1 MTSLVFQDWLITF
14 NKLIR
19 INNPQRKI
27 LLLLDN
33 AGSHSIHGL
42 ELRNIVIK
50 FLPPNTTSKL
60 QPLEAGIIANFK
72 SKYRTHFIRFLINEI
87 DRNGTKGKLDILG
100 AIRFVVK
107 SWNEVSATT
116 IRNCW
121 FHTKLIEKRLPEIT
135 EIEEAIDPMP
145 INELNLDNPM
155 TTNEYIDFSEAR
167 IIEDSI
173 DKECDTPVINEEED
187 EEIDDSSVEPK
198 IVNSEAENSCKLL
211 INYFEQQ
218 NCDYSSHFKALHKFN
233 SDISKIRSESLRQ
246 TSILDYLIKN

>member
-1 MTSLVFQDWLITF
+1 M
-14 NKLIR
+14 
-19 INNPQRKI
+19 
-27 LLLLDN
+27 
-33 AGSHSIHGL
+33 
-42 ELRNIVIK
+42 
-50 FLPPNTTSKL
+50 
-60 QPLEAGIIANFK
+60 
-72 SKYRTHFIRFLINEI
+72 
-87 DRNGTKGKLDILG
+87 
-100 AIRFVVK
+100 
-107 SWNEVSATT
+107 
-116 IRNCW
+116 
-121 FHTKLIEKRLPEIT
+121 KLIEKRLPEIT